1 MTLFLAMGNSL
12 DRFQGLHPIDY
23 WVIALYLGAV
33 LVLGYY
39 FSRRQSN
46 TEEYFLAGRNMPW
59 FAVGLSLLASI
70 LSTITYL
77 SIPGEIIKN
86 GLGANSVLLSYPLVF
101 VVVGYL
107 VVPFFMRLQV
117 TTAYE
122 YLEKQ
127 FDLSTRLFGASIFIL
142 IRLAWMGT
150 IVFTASGALATIS
163 GLSFTTV
170 VLGVTAVGTIYTTLG
185 GMRAVIWTDV
195 VQFFI
200 LFGGALFTIL
210 YVIHDAGTGPVTW
223 WNDITTAEMEPQPIF
238 SLDPTVRLS
247 WVGMINWTLFWWICT
262 AGGDQVAVQRYL
274 STDSATSARRS
285 FACNLTASAVMT
297 LLLGLCGMALYSYYQ
312 AQLPS
317 DVDSVFPHFIRH
329 VLPRGLA
336 GLVVAALFSAAMSSL
351 DSGINSVSSVVITDY
366 YRRLRRSAAS
376 PRGEMILARV
386 VTVAA
391 GIFAILTCFLL
402 DWIPEEMRGNLFDVT
417 GRISSFLVGS
427 LGGMMFLAILKVRCS
442 GRVAMGSA
450 LAGMSVGLVWAQG
463 HWLFGLQELAWMW
476 VIPLSTLVTFGS
488 ALAISWMLP
497 ARS

>member
-1 MTLFLAMGNSL
+1 MATGNSL
-12 DRFQGLHPIDY
+12 DRFQGLHGVDY
-23 WVIALYLGAV
+23 CAIGLYLSAV
-33 LVLGYY
+33 VVLGYY
-39 FSRRQSN
+39 FSRRQSS
-46 TEEYFLAGRNMPW
+46 TDEYFLAGRSMPW

-77 SIPGEIIKN
+77 STPGEIIKN
-86 GLGANSVLLSYPLVF
+86 GLGANARLLSYPLVF

-107 VVPFFMRLQV
+107 VVPFYMRLRV

-122 YLEKQ
+122 HLEKQ
-127 FDLSTRLFGASIFIL
+127 FDLATRLFGASIFIL

-150 IVFTASGALATIS
+150 IVFTAAGALATIS

-170 VLGVTAVGTIYTTLG
+170 ALGVAAVGTVYTTLG

-200 LFGGALFTIL
+200 LFAGALFTIL
-210 YVIHDAGTGPVTW
+210 YVVYDAGTGPLTW
-223 WNDITTAEMEPQPIF
+223 WNDISAAKTEPQPIF

-247 WVGMINWTLFWWICT
+247 WVGMINWVLFWWICT

-274 STDSATSARRS
+274 STGSAASARRS
-285 FACNLTASAVMT
+285 FACNLTASVVMAV
-297 LLLGLCGMALYSYYQ
+297 LLGLCGMALYSYYQ

-317 DVDSVFPHFIRH
+317 DADSVFPHFIRH

-366 YRRLRRSAAS
+366 YQRLRKTAAS
-376 PRGEMILARV
+376 PRVEMVLARA

-391 GIFAILTCFLL
+391 GLFAILTCFVL
-402 DWIPEEMRGNLFDVT
+402 DSIPADQRGNLFDVT

-427 LGGMMFLAILKVRCS
+427 LGGMMFLAILKVPCS
-442 GRVAMGSA
+442 GRVAIGST
-450 LAGMSVGLVWAQG
+450 LLGMSAGLVWAQG

-476 VIPLSTLVTFGS
+476 VIPLSSLVTFGS
-488 ALAISWMLP
+488 ALAISRLFP
-497 ARS
+497 TRS